1 MVEAATL
8 RARNPH
14 GTRGPDPIMYIAMNR
29 FQIAKGHEGDF
40 ETLWRERDSHL
51 EGVPGFETFH
61 LLKNPDPK
69 TTSEGQEYTLYAS
82 HTVWKS
88 EADFRAWTES
98 ESFKKAHA
106 QARAPAGTYLGHPHF
121 EGFEAILEK

>member
-1 MVEAATL
+1 
-8 RARNPH
+8 
-14 GTRGPDPIMYIAMNR
+14 MYIAMNR
-29 FQIAKGHEGDF
+29 FRIARGSEEVF
-40 ETLWRERDSHL
+40 EDLWRNRDSHL

-61 LLKNPDPK
+61 LLKGPQDD
-69 TTSEGQEYTLYAS
+69 ECTLYAS
-82 HTVWKS
+82 HTVWKT

-106 QARAPAGTYLGHPHF
+106 QARAPQGTYLGHPMF